1 VLGFYHGSFNYR
13 LFMSH
18 INWEYFHDDFSDQ
31 ERSILNSHFSNTN
44 RAVFAIITPR
54 QVDRGALM
62 SRYSRSDK
70 TMRRIFLDEFVKDPK
85 RGEEFY
91 KRILLEYGDDSVAE
105 LGEAQIAMEWISN
118 IAAKKIEDR
127 RIGLS
132 YLEKSSRYVAL
143 DQKVNGQYK
152 YLREE
157 RIMTSPYA
165 DQYLQA
171 CDHAFDVY
179 SSNIQLMQKFISE
192 NEPIDRFLFFD
203 SNLKREILYG
213 NLKSDKDIESAKRIY
228 NSAIKAKSLD
238 ILRGLLPA
246 STLTNLGITGNGRA
260 FEYLLSTMYSSS
272 LKETKKLADHLY
284 AELNLI
290 IPAFVGRANDKYG
303 KTLQSYFE
311 NTKATISK
319 IAQNHIKN
327 IKLHENLQYVKLLY
341 FEDNFEAEVKV
352 VSAILYE
359 HAQGQS
365 LEAITQYTKSI
376 TPEER
381 YKIIQA
387 YTKFRTNRRHR
398 PGRAFEMVE
407 YTFELFTNFGMFRDM
422 HRHRIL
428 TLERQL
434 LSTRHGYDMP
444 REVIGLDIVKDYKD
458 CMYKSNEVYENIS
471 KNMPEEAQYIVNF
484 AYRYPYFIKLNLREA
499 YHLIEL
505 RTVPQ
510 GHPDYRNVC
519 QKMFEQIKQI
529 HPVLVEGMEFVDLK
543 NYNLER
549 LNAEKNSEKKRMELN

>member
-1 VLGFYHGSFNYR
+1 MTNTNKEH
-13 LFMSH
+13 
-18 INWEYFHDDFSDQ
+18 FHDDFSDQ
-31 ERSILNSHFSNTN
+31 DRSILRSHFSNTD

-70 TMRRIFLDEFVKDPK
+70 TMRRIFLDEFMKDPK

-105 LGEAQIAMEWISN
+105 LGEAQIAIEWISN

-132 YLEKSSRYVAL
+132 YLEKSSRYVAF
-143 DQKVNGQYK
+143 DQKIDGKYK
-152 YLREE
+152 YHIEE
-157 RIMTSPYA
+157 RIMASPYA
-165 DQYLQA
+165 DEYLQA

-179 SSNIQLMQKFISE
+179 SNNIQLMQKFISE
-192 NEPIDRFLFFD
+192 KEPIDQFLFFD
-203 SNLKREILYG
+203 SNLKRETTYG

-228 NSAIKAKSLD
+228 KSVIKAKSLD

-260 FEYLLSTMYSSS
+260 FEYLLSTLYASS
-272 LKETKKLADHLY
+272 LRETKKLADQMYH
-284 AELNLI
+284 ELNLI
-290 IPAFVGRANDKYG
+290 IPAFVGRANDKHG

-311 NTKATISK
+311 NTRAAIYN

-327 IKLHENLQYVKLLY
+327 IKQQENLQYVKLLY
-341 FEDNFEAEVKV
+341 FENNFEAEVKV

-365 LEAITQYTKSI
+365 LEAIIQYTRSM
-376 TPEER
+376 TAQER
-381 YKIIQA
+381 HKIIQE
-387 YTKFRTNRRHR
+387 YTKFRANRRHR
-398 PGRAFEMVE
+398 PGRAFEMIE

-434 LSTRHGYDMP
+434 LSTRHGYDIP
-444 REVIGLDIVKDYKD
+444 SEVIELGIVKDYRD
-458 CMYKSNEVYENIS
+458 CMYKSNEAYKNIS
-471 KNMPEEAQYIVNF
+471 KNMPDEAQYVVNF
-484 AYRYPYFIKLNLREA
+484 AYRYPYFIRLNLREA
-499 YHLIEL
+499 CHLIEL

-510 GHPDYRNVC
+510 GHSDYRNIC
-519 QKMFEQIKQI
+519 QKMFEQIKHI
-529 HPVLVEGMEFVDLK
+529 HPVFADGMKFVDLK
-543 NYNLER
+543 TYNLER
-549 LNAEKNSEKKRMELN
+549 LNAEKDSEKKKMELN

>member
-1 VLGFYHGSFNYR
+1 MTNTNKEH
-13 LFMSH
+13 
-18 INWEYFHDDFSDQ
+18 FHDDFSDQ
-31 ERSILNSHFSNTN
+31 DRSILRSHFSNTD

-70 TMRRIFLDEFVKDPK
+70 TMRRIFLDEFMKDPK

-105 LGEAQIAMEWISN
+105 LGEAQIAIEWISN

-132 YLEKSSRYVAL
+132 YLEKSSRYVAF
-143 DQKVNGQYK
+143 DQKVDGKYK
-152 YLREE
+152 YHIEE
-157 RIMTSPYA
+157 RIMASPYA
-165 DQYLQA
+165 DEYLQA

-179 SSNIQLMQKFISE
+179 SNNIQLMQKFISE
-192 NEPIDRFLFFD
+192 KEPIDQFLFFD
-203 SNLKREILYG
+203 SNLKRETIYG

-228 NSAIKAKSLD
+228 KSVIKAKSLD

-260 FEYLLSTMYSSS
+260 FEYLLSTLYASS
-272 LKETKKLADHLY
+272 LGETKKLADQMY
-284 AELNLI
+284 NELNLI
-290 IPAFVGRANDKYG
+290 IPAFVGRANDKHG

-311 NTKATISK
+311 NTRTAIYN

-327 IKLHENLQYVKLLY
+327 IKQQENLQYVKLLY
-341 FEDNFEAEVKV
+341 FENNFEAEVKV

-365 LEAITQYTKSI
+365 LEAITQYTRSM
-376 TPEER
+376 TPQER
-381 YKIIQA
+381 HKIIQE

-398 PGRAFEMVE
+398 PGRAFEMID

-434 LSTRHGYDMP
+434 LSTRHGYDIP
-444 REVIGLDIVKDYKD
+444 SEVIELGIVKDYRD
-458 CMYKSNEVYENIS
+458 CMYKSNEAYKNIS
-471 KNMPEEAQYIVNF
+471 KNMPDEAQYVVNF
-484 AYRYPYFIKLNLREA
+484 AYRYPYFIRLNLREA
-499 YHLIEL
+499 CHLIEL

-510 GHPDYRNVC
+510 GHSDYRNIC
-519 QKMFEQIKQI
+519 QKMFEQIKHI
-529 HPVLVEGMEFVDLK
+529 HPVFADGMKFVDLRT
-543 NYNLER
+543 YNLER
-549 LNAEKNSEKKRMELN
+549 LNAEKNSEKKKMELN

>member
-1 VLGFYHGSFNYR
+1 MTNTNKEH
-13 LFMSH
+13 
-18 INWEYFHDDFSDQ
+18 FHDDFSDQ
-31 ERSILNSHFSNTN
+31 DRSILRSHFSNTD

-70 TMRRIFLDEFVKDPK
+70 TMRRIFLDEFMKDPK

-105 LGEAQIAMEWISN
+105 LGEAQIAIEWISN

-132 YLEKSSRYVAL
+132 YLEKSSRYVAF
-143 DQKVNGQYK
+143 DQKVDGKYK
-152 YLREE
+152 YHIEE
-157 RIMTSPYA
+157 RIMASPYA
-165 DQYLQA
+165 DEYLQA

-179 SSNIQLMQKFISE
+179 SNNIQLMQKFISE
-192 NEPIDRFLFFD
+192 KEPIDQFLFFD
-203 SNLKREILYG
+203 SNLKRETTYG

-228 NSAIKAKSLD
+228 KSVIKAKSLD

-260 FEYLLSTMYSSS
+260 FEYLLSTLYASS
-272 LKETKKLADHLY
+272 LRETKKLADQMY
-284 AELNLI
+284 NELNLI
-290 IPAFVGRANDKYG
+290 IPAFVGRANDKHG

-311 NTKATISK
+311 NTRTAIYN

-327 IKLHENLQYVKLLY
+327 IKQQENLEYVKLLY
-341 FEDNFEAEVKV
+341 FENNFEAEVKV

-365 LEAITQYTKSI
+365 LEAITQYTRSM
-376 TPEER
+376 TPQER
-381 YKIIQA
+381 HKIIQE

-398 PGRAFEMVE
+398 PGRAFEMIE

-434 LSTRHGYDMP
+434 LSTRHGYDIP
-444 REVIGLDIVKDYKD
+444 SEVIELGIVKDYRD
-458 CMYKSNEVYENIS
+458 CMYKSNEAYKNIS
-471 KNMPEEAQYIVNF
+471 KNMPDEAQYVVNF
-484 AYRYPYFIKLNLREA
+484 AYRYPYFIRLNLREA
-499 YHLIEL
+499 CHLIEL

-510 GHPDYRNVC
+510 GHSDYRNIC
-519 QKMFEQIKQI
+519 QKMFEQIKHI
-529 HPVLVEGMEFVDLK
+529 HPVFADGMKFVDLRT
-543 NYNLER
+543 YNLER
-549 LNAEKNSEKKRMELN
+549 LNAEKNSEKKKMELN

>member
-1 VLGFYHGSFNYR
+1 
-13 LFMSH
+13 MSSTNKQH
-18 INWEYFHDDFSDQ
+18 FRDNFSDQ
-31 ERSILNSHFSNTN
+31 ERSILSSHFSNSDG
-44 RAVFAIITPR
+44 AVFAIITPR

-70 TMRRIFLDEFVKDPK
+70 TMRRIFLDEFLKDPK

-105 LGEAQIAMEWISN
+105 LGEAQIAIEWISN
-118 IAAKKIEDR
+118 IAAKKIEDH

-132 YLEKSSRYVAL
+132 YLEKSSRYVAF
-143 DQKVNGQYK
+143 DQKIDGDYK
-152 YLREE
+152 YHREE
-157 RIMTSPYA
+157 RIMASPYA

-171 CDHAFDVY
+171 CDHAFDLY
-179 SSNIQLMQKFISE
+179 SNNIQLMQKFISE
-192 NEPIDRFLFFD
+192 KEPIDQFSFFD
-203 SNLKREILYG
+203 SNLKRETTYG

-228 NSAIKAKSLD
+228 KSVIKAKSLD

-260 FEYLLSTMYSSS
+260 FEYLLSTMYASG
-272 LKETKKLADHLY
+272 LKETKRLADQLY
-284 AELNLI
+284 SELNLI

-311 NTKATISK
+311 NTKAAIYE
-319 IAQNHIKN
+319 IAQNHLKN
-327 IKLHENLQYVKLLY
+327 IKPDENLQHVKLLY

-365 LEAITQYTKSI
+365 LETITQYTRSI

-381 YKIIQA
+381 YKIIQE
-387 YTKFRTNRRHR
+387 YTRFRTNRRHR

-434 LSTRHGYDMP
+434 LSTRHGYDIP
-444 REVIGLDIVKDYKD
+444 TEVIELGIVKDYKD
-458 CMYKSNEVYENIS
+458 CMYKSREAYENIS
-471 KNMPEEAQYIVNF
+471 KNMPEEAQYVVNF

-519 QKMFEQIKQI
+519 QKMFEQIKHI
-529 HPVLVEGMEFVDLK
+529 HPILVDGMRFVDLK
-543 NYNLER
+543 TYNLER
-549 LNAEKNSEKKRMELN
+549 LNAEKNSEKKRMQLN

>member
-1 VLGFYHGSFNYR
+1 MTHTNKEHFQDN
-13 LFMSH
+13 
-18 INWEYFHDDFSDQ
+18 FSDR
-31 ERSILNSHFSNTN
+31 ERSILSSHFSNTD

-70 TMRRIFLDEFVKDPK
+70 TMRRIFLDEFIKDPK

-105 LGEAQIAMEWISN
+105 LGEAQVAIEWISN

-132 YLEKSSRYVAL
+132 YLEKSSRYVAF
-143 DQKVNGQYK
+143 DQKIDGHYK
-152 YLREE
+152 YHREE
-157 RIMTSPYA
+157 LIMASPYA

-179 SSNIQLMQKFISE
+179 SNNIQLMQKFISE
-192 NEPIDRFLFFD
+192 KEPIDHFLFFD
-203 SNLKREILYG
+203 SNLKRETTYG
-213 NLKSDKDIESAKRIY
+213 NLKSDKDIESATRIY
-228 NSAIKAKSLD
+228 KSVIKAKSLD

-260 FEYLLSTMYSSS
+260 FEYLLSTMYASG
-272 LKETKKLADHLY
+272 LKETKKLADQLY
-284 AELNLI
+284 SELNLI
-290 IPAFVGRANDKYG
+290 IPAFIGRANDKYG

-311 NTKATISK
+311 NTKAAVYK

-327 IKLHENLQYVKLLY
+327 IKLEENLQYVKLLY

-365 LEAITQYTKSI
+365 LEAITQYTRSI

-381 YKIIQA
+381 YKIIQE

-434 LSTRHGYDMP
+434 LSTRHGYDIP
-444 REVIGLDIVKDYKD
+444 TEVIELGIDKDYKD
-458 CMYKSNEVYENIS
+458 CMYKSKEVYENIS
-471 KNMPEEAQYIVNF
+471 RNMPDEAQYVVNF
-484 AYRYPYFIKLNLREA
+484 AYRYPYFIRLNLREA

-529 HPVLVEGMEFVDLK
+529 HPILADGMKFVDLK
-543 NYNLER
+543 TYNLER
-549 LNAEKNSEKKRMELN
+549 LNAEKNSEKKRMQLN

>member
-1 VLGFYHGSFNYR
+1 MAY
-13 LFMSH
+13 
-18 INWEYFHDDFSDQ
+18 INKEYFHDNFSGQ
-31 ERSILNSHFSNTN
+31 ERSILNSHFSNTD

-70 TMRRIFLDEFVKDPK
+70 TMRRIFLDEFTKNPN

-105 LGEAQIAMEWISN
+105 LGEAQIAIEWISN

-132 YLEKSSRYVAL
+132 YLEKSSRYVAF

-152 YLREE
+152 YHREE
-157 RIMTSPYA
+157 RIIASPYA

-171 CDHAFDVY
+171 CNHAFDLY
-179 SSNIQLMQKFISE
+179 SNNIQLMQKFISE
-192 NEPIDRFLFFD
+192 MEPIDRFLFFD
-203 SNLKREILYG
+203 SDLKRETLYG
-213 NLKSDKDIESAKRIY
+213 NLKSAKDIESAKRIY
-228 NSAIKAKSLD
+228 KSVIKAKSLD
-238 ILRGLLPA
+238 VLRGLLPA
-246 STLTNLGITGNGRA
+246 STLTNLAITGNGRA
-260 FEYLLSTMYSSS
+260 FEYLLSTMYASS
-272 LKETKKLADHLY
+272 LKETKKLADQLY

-311 NTKATISK
+311 NTKTATSK

-327 IKLHENLQYVKLLY
+327 IKLQENLQNVKLLY

-365 LEAITQYTKSI
+365 LEAITQYTRSI

-434 LSTRHGYDMP
+434 LSTRHGYDIP
-444 REVIGLDIVKDYKD
+444 AEVIGLGIVQDYKD

-471 KNMPEEAQYIVNF
+471 KSMPEEAQYVVNF
-484 AYRYPYFIKLNLREA
+484 AYRYPYFIRLNLREA

-519 QKMFEQIKQI
+519 QKMFEQIKHI
-529 HPVLVEGMEFVDLK
+529 HPVLVDRMKFVDLK
-543 NYNLER
+543 KYNLER
-549 LNAEKNSEKKRMELN
+549 LNAEKNSEKKRMELD

>member
-1 VLGFYHGSFNYR
+1 MTNTNKEH
-13 LFMSH
+13 
-18 INWEYFHDDFSDQ
+18 FHDDFSDQ
-31 ERSILNSHFSNTN
+31 DRSILRSHFSNTD

-70 TMRRIFLDEFVKDPK
+70 TMRRIFLDEFMKDPK

-105 LGEAQIAMEWISN
+105 LGEAQIAIEWISN

-132 YLEKSSRYVAL
+132 YLEKSSRYVAF
-143 DQKVNGQYK
+143 DQKVDGKYK
-152 YLREE
+152 YHIEE
-157 RIMTSPYA
+157 RIMASPYA
-165 DQYLQA
+165 DEYLQA

-179 SSNIQLMQKFISE
+179 SNNIQLMQKFISE
-192 NEPIDRFLFFD
+192 KEPIDQFLFFD
-203 SNLKREILYG
+203 SNLKRETTYG

-228 NSAIKAKSLD
+228 KSVIKAKSLD

-260 FEYLLSTMYSSS
+260 FEYLLSTLYASS
-272 LKETKKLADHLY
+272 LGETKKLADQMY
-284 AELNLI
+284 NELNLI
-290 IPAFVGRANDKYG
+290 IPAFVGRANDKHG

-311 NTKATISK
+311 NTRTAIYN

-327 IKLHENLQYVKLLY
+327 IKQQENLEYVKLLY
-341 FEDNFEAEVKV
+341 FENNFEAEVKV

-365 LEAITQYTKSI
+365 LEAITQYTRSM
-376 TPEER
+376 TPQER
-381 YKIIQA
+381 HKIIQE

-398 PGRAFEMVE
+398 PGRAFEMIE

-434 LSTRHGYDMP
+434 LSTRHGYDIP
-444 REVIGLDIVKDYKD
+444 SEVIELGIVKDYRD
-458 CMYKSNEVYENIS
+458 CMYKSNEAYKNIS
-471 KNMPEEAQYIVNF
+471 KNMPDEAQYVVNF
-484 AYRYPYFIKLNLREA
+484 AYRYPYFIRLNLREA
-499 YHLIEL
+499 CHLIEL

-510 GHPDYRNVC
+510 GHSDYRNIC
-519 QKMFEQIKQI
+519 QKMFEQIKHI
-529 HPVLVEGMEFVDLK
+529 HPVFADGMKFVDLK
-543 NYNLER
+543 TYNLER
-549 LNAEKNSEKKRMELN
+549 LNAEKKSEKKKMELN

>member
-1 VLGFYHGSFNYR
+1 MTNTNKEH
-13 LFMSH
+13 
-18 INWEYFHDDFSDQ
+18 FHDDFSDQ
-31 ERSILNSHFSNTN
+31 DRSILRSHFSNTD

-70 TMRRIFLDEFVKDPK
+70 TMRRIFLDEFMKDPK

-105 LGEAQIAMEWISN
+105 LGEAQIAIEWISN

-132 YLEKSSRYVAL
+132 YLEKSSRYVAF
-143 DQKVNGQYK
+143 DQKVDGKYK
-152 YLREE
+152 YHIEE
-157 RIMTSPYA
+157 RIMASPYA
-165 DQYLQA
+165 DEYLQA

-179 SSNIQLMQKFISE
+179 SNNIQLMQKFISE
-192 NEPIDRFLFFD
+192 KEPIDQFLFFD
-203 SNLKREILYG
+203 SNLKRETTYG

-228 NSAIKAKSLD
+228 KSVIKAKSLD

-260 FEYLLSTMYSSS
+260 FEYLLSTLYASS
-272 LKETKKLADHLY
+272 LGETKKLADQMY
-284 AELNLI
+284 DELNLI
-290 IPAFVGRANDKYG
+290 IPAFVGRANDKHG

-311 NTKATISK
+311 NTRTAIYN

-327 IKLHENLQYVKLLY
+327 IKQQENLQYVKLLY
-341 FEDNFEAEVKV
+341 FENNFEAEVKV

-365 LEAITQYTKSI
+365 LEAITQYTRSM
-376 TPEER
+376 TPQER
-381 YKIIQA
+381 HKIIQE

-398 PGRAFEMVE
+398 PGRAFEMIE

-434 LSTRHGYDMP
+434 LSTRHGYDIP
-444 REVIGLDIVKDYKD
+444 SEVIELGIVKDYRD
-458 CMYKSNEVYENIS
+458 CMYKSNGAYKNIS
-471 KNMPEEAQYIVNF
+471 KNMPDEAQYVVNF
-484 AYRYPYFIKLNLREA
+484 AYRYPYFIRLNLREA
-499 YHLIEL
+499 CHLIEL

-510 GHPDYRNVC
+510 GHSDYRNIC
-519 QKMFEQIKQI
+519 QKMFEQIKHI
-529 HPVLVEGMEFVDLK
+529 HPILADGMKFVDLRT
-543 NYNLER
+543 YNLER
-549 LNAEKNSEKKRMELN
+549 LNAEKNSEKKKMELN

>member
-1 VLGFYHGSFNYR
+1 MTN
-13 LFMSH
+13 
-18 INWEYFHDDFSDQ
+18 INKEHFHDNFSDQ
-31 ERSILNSHFSNTN
+31 DRSILRSHFSNTD
-44 RAVFAIITPR
+44 RAIFAIITPR

-70 TMRRIFLDEFVKDPK
+70 TMRRIFLDEFIKDPK

-105 LGEAQIAMEWISN
+105 LGEAQIAIEWISN

-132 YLEKSSRYVAL
+132 YLEKSSRYVAF
-143 DQKVNGQYK
+143 DQKVDGKYK
-152 YLREE
+152 YHREE
-157 RIMTSPYA
+157 RIMASPYA
-165 DQYLQA
+165 DEYLQA

-179 SSNIQLMQKFISE
+179 SNNIQLMQKFISE
-192 NEPIDRFLFFD
+192 KEPIDQFLFFE
-203 SNLKREILYG
+203 SNLKRETTYG

-228 NSAIKAKSLD
+228 KSVIKAKSLD

-260 FEYLLSTMYSSS
+260 FEYLLSTMYASS
-272 LKETKKLADHLY
+272 LSETKKLADQMYH
-284 AELNLI
+284 ELNLI
-290 IPAFVGRANDKYG
+290 IPAFVGRANDKHG

-311 NTKATISK
+311 NTRTAIYN

-327 IKLHENLQYVKLLY
+327 IKLQENLQYVKLLY
-341 FEDNFEAEVKV
+341 FENNFEAEVKV
-352 VSAILYE
+352 ISAILYE

-365 LEAITQYTKSI
+365 LEAITQYTRSMA
-376 TPEER
+376 PQER
-381 YKIIQA
+381 HKIIQE

-398 PGRAFEMVE
+398 PGRAFEMIE

-434 LSTRHGYDMP
+434 LSTRHGYDIP
-444 REVIGLDIVKDYKD
+444 SEVIELGIVKDYRD
-458 CMYKSNEVYENIS
+458 CMYKSNEAYKNIS
-471 KNMPEEAQYIVNF
+471 KNMPDEAQYVVNF
-484 AYRYPYFIKLNLREA
+484 AYRYPYFIRLNLREA
-499 YHLIEL
+499 CHLIEL

-510 GHPDYRNVC
+510 GHPDYRNIC
-519 QKMFEQIKQI
+519 QKMFEQIKHV
-529 HPVLVEGMEFVDLK
+529 HPVFADGMKFVDLK
-543 NYNLER
+543 TYNLER
-549 LNAEKNSEKKRMELN
+549 LSAEKNSEKKKMELN

>member
-1 VLGFYHGSFNYR
+1 MTNTNKEH
-13 LFMSH
+13 
-18 INWEYFHDDFSDQ
+18 FHDDFSDQ
-31 ERSILNSHFSNTN
+31 DRSILRSHFSNTD

-70 TMRRIFLDEFVKDPK
+70 TMRRIFLDEFMKDPK

-105 LGEAQIAMEWISN
+105 LGEAQIAIEWISN

-132 YLEKSSRYVAL
+132 YLEKSSRYVAF
-143 DQKVNGQYK
+143 DQKVDGKYK
-152 YLREE
+152 YHIEE
-157 RIMTSPYA
+157 RIMASPYA
-165 DQYLQA
+165 DEYLQA

-179 SSNIQLMQKFISE
+179 SNNIQLMQKFISE
-192 NEPIDRFLFFD
+192 KEPIDQFLFFD
-203 SNLKREILYG
+203 SNLKRETTYG

-228 NSAIKAKSLD
+228 KSVIKAKSLD

-260 FEYLLSTMYSSS
+260 FEYLLSTLYASS
-272 LKETKKLADHLY
+272 LRETKKLADQMYH
-284 AELNLI
+284 ELNLI
-290 IPAFVGRANDKYG
+290 IPAFVGRANDKHG
-303 KTLQSYFE
+303 KALQSYFE
-311 NTKATISK
+311 NTRTAIYN

-327 IKLHENLQYVKLLY
+327 IKQQENLQYVKLLY
-341 FEDNFEAEVKV
+341 FENNFEAEVKV

-365 LEAITQYTKSI
+365 LEAITQYTRSM
-376 TPEER
+376 TPQER
-381 YKIIQA
+381 HKIIQE

-398 PGRAFEMVE
+398 PGRAFEMIE

-434 LSTRHGYDMP
+434 LSTRHGYDIP
-444 REVIGLDIVKDYKD
+444 SEVIELGIVKDYRD
-458 CMYKSNEVYENIS
+458 CMYKSNQAYKNIS
-471 KNMPEEAQYIVNF
+471 KNMPDEAQYVVNF
-484 AYRYPYFIKLNLREA
+484 AYRYPYFIRLNLREA
-499 YHLIEL
+499 CHLIEL

-510 GHPDYRNVC
+510 GHSDYRNIC
-519 QKMFEQIKQI
+519 QKMFEQIKHI
-529 HPVLVEGMEFVDLK
+529 HPVFADGMKFVDLK
-543 NYNLER
+543 TYNLER
-549 LNAEKNSEKKRMELN
+549 LNAEKKSEKKKMELN

>member
-1 VLGFYHGSFNYR
+1 MTHTNKQHFHGN
-13 LFMSH
+13 
-18 INWEYFHDDFSDQ
+18 FSDQ
-31 ERSILNSHFSNTN
+31 ERAILSSHFSNTD

-70 TMRRIFLDEFVKDPK
+70 TMRRIFLDEFLKDPK

-105 LGEAQIAMEWISN
+105 LGEAQIAIEWISN

-132 YLEKSSRYVAL
+132 YLEKSSRYVAF
-143 DQKVNGQYK
+143 DQKIDGHYK
-152 YLREE
+152 YHMEE
-157 RIMTSPYA
+157 RIMASPYA
-165 DQYLQA
+165 DQYLEA

-179 SSNIQLMQKFISE
+179 SNNIQLMQKFILE
-192 NEPIDRFLFFD
+192 KEPIDQFSFFD
-203 SNLKREILYG
+203 SNLKRETTYG

-228 NSAIKAKSLD
+228 KSVIKAKSLD

-260 FEYLLSTMYSSS
+260 FEYLLSTMYASG
-272 LKETKKLADHLY
+272 LKEIKKLADQLY
-284 AELNLI
+284 SELNLI

-311 NTKATISK
+311 NTKAAIYEV
-319 IAQNHIKN
+319 AQNHLKN
-327 IKLHENLQYVKLLY
+327 IKLDENLPHVKLLH
-341 FEDNFEAEVKV
+341 FEDNFEAEVKI

-365 LEAITQYTKSI
+365 LETITQYTRSI

-381 YKIIQA
+381 YKIIQE

-434 LSTRHGYDMP
+434 LSTRHGYDIP
-444 REVIGLDIVKDYKD
+444 TEVIELGIVRDYKD
-458 CMYKSNEVYENIS
+458 CMYKSREAYENIS
-471 KNMPEEAQYIVNF
+471 KSMPEEAQYVVNF
-484 AYRYPYFIKLNLREA
+484 AYRYPYFIRLNLREA

-519 QKMFEQIKQI
+519 QKMFEQIKHI
-529 HPVLVEGMEFVDLK
+529 HPILVDGMKFVDLK
-543 NYNLER
+543 TYNLER
-549 LNAEKNSEKKRMELN
+549 LNAEKNSEKKRMQLN

>member
-1 VLGFYHGSFNYR
+1 MYTFLSTYMFDSQVFLDSFT
-13 LFMSH
+13 
-18 INWEYFHDDFSDQ
+18 E
-31 ERSILNSHFSNTN
+31 EEKSILKNHFSNVDGQ
-44 RAVFAIITPR
+44 VFAIITPR

-70 TMRRIFLDEFVKDPK
+70 TMRHIFLDEFITNPN
-85 RGEEFY
+85 RGEQFY
-91 KRILLEYGDDSVAE
+91 ERVLSEYGDDSVAE
-105 LGEAQIAMEWISN
+105 LGGAQVAIEWISN

-132 YLEKSSRYVAL
+132 YLEKSSRYVAF
-143 DQKVNGQYK
+143 DQKINGQYK
-152 YLREE
+152 YHREE
-157 RIMTSPYA
+157 RIMASPYA

-171 CDHAFDVY
+171 CDHVFDVY
-179 SSNIQLMQKFISE
+179 SNNIQLMQKFISE
-192 NEPIDRFLFFD
+192 KEPIDQFLFFD
-203 SNLKREILYG
+203 SDLKRDTTYG

-228 NSAIKAKSLD
+228 KSVIKAKSLD

-260 FEYLLSTMYSSS
+260 FEYLLSTMYASG
-272 LKETKKLADHLY
+272 LKETKRLADQIY
-284 AELNLI
+284 YELNLI

-311 NTKATISK
+311 NTKAAVYK

-327 IKLHENLQYVKLLY
+327 IKLEENLQYVKLLY

-365 LEAITQYTKSI
+365 LEAITQYTRSM
-376 TPEER
+376 TPQER
-381 YKIIQA
+381 HKIIQA

-398 PGRAFEMVE
+398 PGRAFEMIE

-434 LSTRHGYDMP
+434 LSTRHGYDIP
-444 REVIGLDIVKDYKD
+444 TEVIDIGIVKDYKD
-458 CMYKSNEVYENIS
+458 CMYKSREAYENIS
-471 KNMPEEAQYIVNF
+471 KNMPEEAQYVVNF

-519 QKMFEQIKQI
+519 QKMFEQIKHI
-529 HPVLVEGMEFVDLK
+529 HPILADGMKFVDLK
-543 NYNLER
+543 TYNLER
-549 LNAEKNSEKKRMELN
+549 LNAEKNSEKKRMQLN

>member
-1 VLGFYHGSFNYR
+1 
-13 LFMSH
+13 MSH
-18 INWEYFHDDFSDQ
+18 TNKQHFRDNFSDQ
-31 ERSILNSHFSNTN
+31 ERSILSSHFSNSDG
-44 RAVFAIITPR
+44 AVFAIITPR

-70 TMRRIFLDEFVKDPK
+70 TMRRIFLDEFLKDPK

-105 LGEAQIAMEWISN
+105 LGEAQIGIEWISN
-118 IAAKKIEDR
+118 IAAKKIEDH

-132 YLEKSSRYVAL
+132 YLEKSSRYVAF
-143 DQKVNGQYK
+143 DQKIDGDYK
-152 YLREE
+152 YHREE
-157 RIMTSPYA
+157 RIMASPYA
-165 DQYLQA
+165 DQYLET
-171 CDHAFDVY
+171 CDHAFDLY
-179 SSNIQLMQKFISE
+179 SNNIQLMQKFISE
-192 NEPIDRFLFFD
+192 KEPIDQFSFFD
-203 SNLKREILYG
+203 SNLKKETTYG

-228 NSAIKAKSLD
+228 KSVIKAKSLD

-260 FEYLLSTMYSSS
+260 FEYLLSTMYASG
-272 LKETKKLADHLY
+272 LKETKRLADQIY
-284 AELNLI
+284 YELNLI

-311 NTKATISK
+311 NTKAAIYG
-319 IAQNHIKN
+319 IAQNHLKN
-327 IKLHENLQYVKLLY
+327 IKPDENLQHVKLLY

-365 LEAITQYTKSI
+365 LETITQYTRSI

-381 YKIIQA
+381 YKIIQE
-387 YTKFRTNRRHR
+387 YTRFRTNRRHR

-434 LSTRHGYDMP
+434 LSTRHGYDIP
-444 REVIGLDIVKDYKD
+444 TEVIEIGIVKDYKD
-458 CMYKSNEVYENIS
+458 CMYKSREAYENIS
-471 KNMPEEAQYIVNF
+471 KNMPEEAQYVVNF
-484 AYRYPYFIKLNLREA
+484 AYRYPYFIRFNLREA

-519 QKMFEQIKQI
+519 QKMFEQIKHI
-529 HPVLVEGMEFVDLK
+529 HPILVDGMRFADLK
-543 NYNLER
+543 TYNLER
-549 LNAEKNSEKKRMELN
+549 LNAEKNSEKKRMQLN

>member
-1 VLGFYHGSFNYR
+1 MTNTNKEH
-13 LFMSH
+13 
-18 INWEYFHDDFSDQ
+18 FHDDFSDQ
-31 ERSILNSHFSNTN
+31 DRSILRSHFSNTD

-70 TMRRIFLDEFVKDPK
+70 TMRRIFLDEFMKDPK

-105 LGEAQIAMEWISN
+105 LGEAQIAIEWISN

-132 YLEKSSRYVAL
+132 YLEKSSRYVAF
-143 DQKVNGQYK
+143 DQKIDGKYK
-152 YLREE
+152 YHIEE
-157 RIMTSPYA
+157 RIMASPYA
-165 DQYLQA
+165 DEYLQA

-179 SSNIQLMQKFISE
+179 SNNIQLMQKFISE
-192 NEPIDRFLFFD
+192 KEPIDQFLFFD
-203 SNLKREILYG
+203 SNLKRETTYG

-228 NSAIKAKSLD
+228 KSVIKAKSLD

-260 FEYLLSTMYSSS
+260 FEYLLSTLYASS
-272 LKETKKLADHLY
+272 LRETKKLADQMYH
-284 AELNLI
+284 ELNLI
-290 IPAFVGRANDKYG
+290 IPAFVGRANDKHG

-311 NTKATISK
+311 NTRTAIYN

-327 IKLHENLQYVKLLY
+327 IKQQENLQYVKLLY
-341 FEDNFEAEVKV
+341 FENNFEAEVKV

-365 LEAITQYTKSI
+365 LEAIIQYTRSM
-376 TPEER
+376 TAQER
-381 YKIIQA
+381 HKIIQE
-387 YTKFRTNRRHR
+387 YTKFRANRRHR
-398 PGRAFEMVE
+398 PGRAFEMIE

-434 LSTRHGYDMP
+434 LSTRHGYDIP
-444 REVIGLDIVKDYKD
+444 SEVIELGIVKDYRD
-458 CMYKSNEVYENIS
+458 CMYKSNEAYKNIS
-471 KNMPEEAQYIVNF
+471 KNMPDEAQYVVNF
-484 AYRYPYFIKLNLREA
+484 AYRYPYFIRLNLREA
-499 YHLIEL
+499 CHLIEL

-510 GHPDYRNVC
+510 GHSDYRNIC
-519 QKMFEQIKQI
+519 QKMFEQIKHI
-529 HPVLVEGMEFVDLK
+529 HPVFADGMKFVDLK
-543 NYNLER
+543 TYNLER
-549 LNAEKNSEKKRMELN
+549 LNAEKDSEKKKMELN

>member
-1 VLGFYHGSFNYR
+1 MTNTNKEH
-13 LFMSH
+13 
-18 INWEYFHDDFSDQ
+18 FHDDFSDQ
-31 ERSILNSHFSNTN
+31 DRSILRSHFSNTD

-70 TMRRIFLDEFVKDPK
+70 TMRRIFLDEFMKDPK

-105 LGEAQIAMEWISN
+105 LGEAQIAIEWISN

-132 YLEKSSRYVAL
+132 YLEKSSRYVAF
-143 DQKVNGQYK
+143 DQKIDGKYK
-152 YLREE
+152 YHIEE
-157 RIMTSPYA
+157 RIMASPYA
-165 DQYLQA
+165 DEYLQA

-179 SSNIQLMQKFISE
+179 SNNIQLMQKFISE
-192 NEPIDRFLFFD
+192 KEPIDQFLFFD
-203 SNLKREILYG
+203 SNLKRETTYG

-228 NSAIKAKSLD
+228 KSVIKAKSLD

-260 FEYLLSTMYSSS
+260 FEYLLSTLYASS
-272 LKETKKLADHLY
+272 LRETKKLADQMYH
-284 AELNLI
+284 ELNLI
-290 IPAFVGRANDKYG
+290 IPAFVGRANDKHG

-311 NTKATISK
+311 NTRAAIYN

-327 IKLHENLQYVKLLY
+327 IKQQENLQYVKLLY
-341 FEDNFEAEVKV
+341 FENNFEAEVKV

-365 LEAITQYTKSI
+365 LEAIIQYTRSM
-376 TPEER
+376 TPQER
-381 YKIIQA
+381 HKIIQE
-387 YTKFRTNRRHR
+387 YTKFRANRRHR
-398 PGRAFEMVE
+398 PGRAFEMIE

-434 LSTRHGYDMP
+434 LSTRHGYDIP
-444 REVIGLDIVKDYKD
+444 SEVIELGIVKDYRD
-458 CMYKSNEVYENIS
+458 CMYKSNEAYKNIS
-471 KNMPEEAQYIVNF
+471 KNMPDEAQYVVNF
-484 AYRYPYFIKLNLREA
+484 AYRYPYFIRLNLREA
-499 YHLIEL
+499 CHLIEL

-510 GHPDYRNVC
+510 GHSDYRNVC
-519 QKMFEQIKQI
+519 QKMFEQIKHI
-529 HPVLVEGMEFVDLK
+529 HPVFADGMKFVDLK
-543 NYNLER
+543 TYNLER
-549 LNAEKNSEKKRMELN
+549 LNAEKDSEKKKMELN

>member
-1 VLGFYHGSFNYR
+1 MTNTNKEH
-13 LFMSH
+13 
-18 INWEYFHDDFSDQ
+18 FHDDFSDQ
-31 ERSILNSHFSNTN
+31 DRSILRSHFSNTD

-70 TMRRIFLDEFVKDPK
+70 TMRRIFLDEFMKDPK

-105 LGEAQIAMEWISN
+105 LGEAQIAIEWISN

-132 YLEKSSRYVAL
+132 YLEKSSRYVAF
-143 DQKVNGQYK
+143 DQKVDGKYK
-152 YLREE
+152 YHIEE
-157 RIMTSPYA
+157 RIMASPYA
-165 DQYLQA
+165 DEYLQA
-171 CDHAFDVY
+171 CDYAFDVY
-179 SSNIQLMQKFISE
+179 SNNIQLMQKFISE
-192 NEPIDRFLFFD
+192 KKPIDQFLFFD
-203 SNLKREILYG
+203 SNLKRETTYG

-228 NSAIKAKSLD
+228 KSVIKAKSLD

-260 FEYLLSTMYSSS
+260 FEYLLSTLYASS
-272 LKETKKLADHLY
+272 LRETKKLADQMYH
-284 AELNLI
+284 ELNLI
-290 IPAFVGRANDKYG
+290 IPAFVGRANDKHG

-311 NTKATISK
+311 NTRTAIYN

-327 IKLHENLQYVKLLY
+327 IKQQENLQYVKLLH
-341 FEDNFEAEVKV
+341 FENNFEAEVKV

-365 LEAITQYTKSI
+365 LEAITQYTRSM
-376 TPEER
+376 TPQER
-381 YKIIQA
+381 HKIIQE

-398 PGRAFEMVE
+398 PGRAFEMIE

-434 LSTRHGYDMP
+434 LSTRHGYDIP
-444 REVIGLDIVKDYKD
+444 SEVIELGIDKDYRD
-458 CMYKSNEVYENIS
+458 CMYKSNEAYKNIS
-471 KNMPEEAQYIVNF
+471 KNMPDEAQYVVNF
-484 AYRYPYFIKLNLREA
+484 AYRYPYFIRLNLREA
-499 YHLIEL
+499 CHLIEL

-510 GHPDYRNVC
+510 GHSDYRNIC
-519 QKMFEQIKQI
+519 QKMFEQIKHI
-529 HPVLVEGMEFVDLK
+529 HPVFADGMKFVDLK
-543 NYNLER
+543 TYNLER
-549 LNAEKNSEKKRMELN
+549 LNAEKNSEKKKMELN